1 MSSSSSLAKIILLGS
16 AKGNR
21 RITMPTKLEQLLIG
35 PANELV
41 IRVLQHN
48 SHNGFAPK
56 NAIKECFNLHKVR
69 N

>member
-1 MSSSSSLAKIILLGS
+1 MSSSSSVAKIILLGS
-16 AKGNR
+16 AKGDR
-21 RITMPTKLEQLLIG
+21 RITRPTKLEQLLIG

-56 NAIKECFNLHKVR
+56 NRYKRMF
-69 N
+69 